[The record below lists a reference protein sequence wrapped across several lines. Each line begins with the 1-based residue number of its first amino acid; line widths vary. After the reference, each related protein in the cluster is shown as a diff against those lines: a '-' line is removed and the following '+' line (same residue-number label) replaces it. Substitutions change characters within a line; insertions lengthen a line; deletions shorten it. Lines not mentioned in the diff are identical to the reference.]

1 MFCCKIQNNEQ
12 CVLCNNMS
20 LYCSH
25 ASNAIQDIWFT
36 SSNPPP
42 PPQLTFTEA
51 CASKSPFVN
60 IPLSIT
66 ENGKVYSYT
75 LAYGFL
81 TRLILIYLKF
91 QREFESVGP
100 LGQGVGNVPRQNHDN
115 PRINIPPLSK
125 RHYTGKLRQENLFL
139 TYYDPLMIFPEC
151 TDLDGQI

>member
-1 MFCCKIQNNEQ
+1 MNNVYYAIIWVFIVHMLQMQYKI
-12 CVLCNNMS
+12 S
-20 LYCSH
+20 DSPH
-25 ASNAIQDIWFT
+25 RT
-36 SSNPPP
+36 PPP